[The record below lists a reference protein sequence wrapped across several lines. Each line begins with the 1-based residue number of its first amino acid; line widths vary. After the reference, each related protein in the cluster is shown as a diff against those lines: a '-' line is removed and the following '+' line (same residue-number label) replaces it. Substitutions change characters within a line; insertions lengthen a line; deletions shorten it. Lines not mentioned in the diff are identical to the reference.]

1 MERVIIIRAKS
12 TCKLKKLRC
21 MNTLT
26 VVGMKDN
33 GRATNDMVR
42 VTSYGLQEALT
53 TASLKMTVEMAKEK
67 CSTLM
72 EPSTMVPGGT
82 TPVTGKEFLNGP
94 RALDGLKEISETIR
108 CMETVL

>member
-1 MERVIIIRAKS
+1 
-12 TCKLKKLRC
+12 

-53 TASLKMTVEMAKEK
+53 TASLKMTVEMVKLE
-67 CSTLM
+67 
-72 EPSTMVPGGT
+72 
-82 TPVTGKEFLNGP
+82 
-94 RALDGLKEISETIR
+94 
-108 CMETVL
+108 